1 MKAIIF
7 LGLGGSG
14 GFRNGV
20 RIWRNGLHTLTKN
33 SKEYSPPTVGY
44 SHFLKKLKI
53 LPALMRII
61 KEYLKAVNTIS
72 FLLTGD
78 LAQAIRKNT
87 NITFGLYHSLFEWF
101 NPIYLKDQAN
111 NYMTQDYV
119 KVSAIICILFSSTD

>member
-1 MKAIIF
+1 
-7 LGLGGSG
+7 
-14 GFRNGV
+14 
-20 RIWRNGLHTLTKN
+20 
-33 SKEYSPPTVGY
+33 
-44 SHFLKKLKI
+44 
-53 LPALMRII
+53 MRII

-119 KVSAIICILFSSTD
+119 KVSAIICILFSPTD

>member
-1 MKAIIF
+1 M
-7 LGLGGSG
+7 
-14 GFRNGV
+14 
-20 RIWRNGLHTLTKN
+20 
-33 SKEYSPPTVGY
+33 GY
-44 SHFLKKLKI
+44 SHFLENSNRF
-53 LPALMRII
+53 PALMGMII
-61 KEYLKAVNTIS
+61 EWIKSVSTIS

-119 KVSAIICILFSSTD
+119 KVSAIICILFSPID